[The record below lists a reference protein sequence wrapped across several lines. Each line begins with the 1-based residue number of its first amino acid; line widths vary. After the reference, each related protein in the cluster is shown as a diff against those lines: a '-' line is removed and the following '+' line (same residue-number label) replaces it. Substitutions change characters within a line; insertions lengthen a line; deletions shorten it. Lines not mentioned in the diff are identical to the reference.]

1 MKSLVWLFNSALV
14 VLFFITTIAI
24 IITRQDLPKRMSL
37 TPAEIQ
43 LEPHKDISK
52 VNITRIYENDLFN
65 TYIKPTIPTK
75 EIPAIAAL
83 PLPQP
88 PTPRPAPYIERK
100 NIDFLPPLNVT
111 LKGIFYSS
119 HDEDN
124 RAIIA
129 NNASKQEHLYRVGD
143 MVEDARLIRIYSN
156 RIMVVRSN
164 GQHETLFIN
173 QEDARKS
180 KPFVKNTTWNLAI
193 QKISDVEFIIDPKL
207 ISNRVTS
214 LAEFLENLDITT
226 AFEKG
231 KNKGCRIGKLQPN
244 SIGKALGLE
253 QGDIIVSL
261 NNMPLNSTKERVQAY
276 QSISSLPLAS
286 NIHAL
291 IQRNDQELEISYHLA
306 QISQAAAQETHTP
319 INTSLPQLSE
329 KRRKEREIEKEIF
342 THASQA
348 NPTIKSMQENNKR
361 AMISHGG
368 HQSSLERAV

>member
-1 MKSLVWLFNSALV
+1 
-14 VLFFITTIAI
+14 
-24 IITRQDLPKRMSL
+24 MSL
-37 TPAEIQ
+37 TPAETH
-43 LEPHKDISK
+43 LAPHKDISK

-65 TYIKPTIPTK
+65 TYIKPIIPQK
-75 EIPAIAAL
+75 EIRAIAAL

-88 PTPRPAPYIERK
+88 PAPRPAPPLERK
-100 NIDFLPPLNVT
+100 SIDFLPPLNVT

-164 GQHETLFIN
+164 GQHETLFVT

-180 KPFVKNTTWNLAI
+180 KPFVKNTAWNLAV

-207 ISNRVTS
+207 FSNRVTS

-244 SIGKALGLE
+244 SVGTALGLE
-253 QGDIIVSL
+253 QGDIIITL
-261 NNMPLNSTKERVQAY
+261 NDMPLTSTKERVQAY
-276 QSISSLPLAS
+276 QTISALPLAS
-286 NIHAL
+286 SIRAVV
-291 IQRNDQELEISYHLA
+291 QRNDQELEISYHLA
-306 QISQAAAQETHTP
+306 QISQATEKEP
-319 INTSLPQLSE
+319 YPPMNVSLPQLSE

-342 THASQA
+342 THASQP
-348 NPTIKSMQENNKR
+348 NPALKSMQENNKR